1 MSLMITEVY
10 DALRSA
16 NVPEDAAKKAA
27 AAVATYEPQLADIR
41 SDLRLLKWMVGT
53 NAALSVVV
61 LGALGGIY
69 ALLFNIA
76 SRLPR

>member
-1 MSLMITEVY
+1 MTLMITEVY

-27 AAVATYEPQLADIR
+27 AAVATYEPQLADTR

-53 NAALSVVV
+53 NVV
-61 LGALGGIY
+61 LTLAMLGAIAGIY
-69 ALLFNIA
+69 TMLFDIA
-76 SRLPR
+76 ARLPR